1 MKKRAASDDE
11 KALWRAVTHDVKPL
25 AKPRRARI
33 TAAKAEAAPL
43 AAAPPGPPAK
53 PAKAAKPAKI
63 AAPLVLPAAAK
74 PVAAPAKPNPGL
86 DRATEAKFR
95 AGKMTIAARLD
106 LHGMTQREAHGELLV
121 FLESAARN
129 GRRCILV
136 ITGKGP
142 GSPAQGILKRAVPR
156 WIASSPVASQ
166 VLATATAQPKHGG
179 DGALY
184 VLLRRKRDEAR

>member
-1 MKKRAASDDE
+1 VTKRTASDDE
-11 KALWRAVTHDVKPL
+11 RALWRVVTHDVKPL
-25 AKPRRARI
+25 ARARRARVLK
-33 TAAKAEAAPL
+33 KAEAAP
-43 AAAPPGPPAK
+43 AAEPPSSPSPPKKK
-53 PAKAAKPAKI
+53 PAQR
-63 AAPLVLPAAAK
+63 V
-74 PVAAPAKPNPGL
+74 APALSLKPPPSPPKPNPGL

-121 FLESAARN
+121 FLESAVRS

-142 GSPAQGILKRAVPR
+142 GSPAQGVLKRGVPR
-156 WIASSPVASQ
+156 WIASSPVAGQ
-166 VLATATAQPKHGG
+166 VLAIATAQPKHGG

-184 VLLRRKRDEAR
+184 VLLRRKRDEGR